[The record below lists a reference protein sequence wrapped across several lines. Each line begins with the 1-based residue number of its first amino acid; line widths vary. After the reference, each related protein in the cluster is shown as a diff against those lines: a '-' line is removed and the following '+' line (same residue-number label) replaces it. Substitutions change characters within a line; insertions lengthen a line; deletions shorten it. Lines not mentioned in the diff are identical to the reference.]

1 MAVQTLR
8 QQALQVVQ
16 AEQNSLAQA
25 YQEQQRLLGHEY
37 SYFDALDM
45 IIGEAAQNPAHFI
58 NEQLPAL
65 RDLAGQQGDAL
76 FEVEY

>member
-1 MAVQTLR
+1 MSADALK
-8 QQALQVVQ
+8 QQALKIVEV
-16 AEQNSLAQA
+16 EQDSLAQA

-45 IIGEAAQNPAHFI
+45 IIGEASQNPAHFI

-65 RDLAGQQGDAL
+65 RDLAGQQGDTL